1 MPMTNFGLSG
11 RPLIGRGLDGLW
23 AKSSKGRKKIR
34 TIAGRACRM
43 KKNFAADGTKVR
55 KALQLSPVFLPGS
68 LTGIKNAVRIKFKI
82 I

>member
-1 MPMTNFGLSG
+1 
-11 RPLIGRGLDGLW
+11 
-23 AKSSKGRKKIR
+23 
-34 TIAGRACRM
+34 M